1 MGLFG
6 AMGKGAVGALPSCR
20 MGPAQVRSPLRPG
33 SPAVLTARHKY
44 ADRTLTPIVAPSRSF
59 RLGRQED
66 SHEFLRCLLDGMH
79 EACLRR
85 FKPNKPPPELA
96 HTTFVYR
103 IFGGRLRSQVG
114 ASGCR
119 ANSVWGWRLGAR
131 LGAACAA
138 RCARVRRHWFG
149 VGAREGGACAAR

>member
-1 MGLFG
+1 MLRACWVGWGTERWVHYL
-6 AMGKGAVGALPSCR
+6 AV
-20 MGPAQVRSPLRPG
+20 VRVERRCA
-33 SPAVLTARHKY
+33 PAVRVPCGPDSVEKY
-44 ADRTLTPIVAPSRSF
+44 ESAERTPPPLFRRCPPSRSF

-103 IFGGRLRSQVG
+103 IFGGRLRSQVRVELSMMLV
-114 ASGCR
+114 AR
-119 ANSVWGWRLGAR
+119 SVRLE
-131 LGAACAA
+131 C
-138 RCARVRRHWFG
+138 
-149 VGAREGGACAAR
+149 